1 MGSDRL
7 LWRVGGAHGALVLA
21 LVFALVIF
29 GHPVRG
35 VLLGGSLIG
44 FSFATF
50 WIVARSITNPNRRGL
65 AIVLGVIKVTLYLGL
80 SAAVLSGR
88 LVADADGFALGV
100 SCFVVATLAAVFATH
115 APAAIRR
122 EARS

>member
-1 MGSDRL
+1 MTSDRV
-7 LWRVGGAHGALVLA
+7 LWRVGGAHGALVSA
-21 LVFALVIF
+21 LVLAFAIF

-50 WIVARSITNPNRRGL
+50 WIVARSITNPDRRGL
-65 AIVLGVIKVTLYLGL
+65 AIMLGVMKVSLYLGL

-88 LVADADGFALGV
+88 IVADADGFALGV

-115 APAAIRR
+115 APAAIGR
-122 EARS
+122 EAGS